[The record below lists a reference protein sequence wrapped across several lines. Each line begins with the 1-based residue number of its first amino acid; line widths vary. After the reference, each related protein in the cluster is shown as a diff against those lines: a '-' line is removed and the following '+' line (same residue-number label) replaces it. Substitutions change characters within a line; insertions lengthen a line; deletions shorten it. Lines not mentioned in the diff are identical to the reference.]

1 MVIWALF
8 GVLATVV
15 AGLTGYIAWRD
26 SRRSAAAERIIIHTA
41 LPAAS
46 RYGSERHLDQGGP

>member
-1 MVIWALF
+1 MVIWALP
-8 GVLATVV
+8 GVLALVV

-26 SRRSAAAERIIIHTA
+26 SRRSATAERVVIHTA
-41 LPAAS
+41 LPSAN